1 MDAEGAKLKAKSV
14 GRRVHAD
21 FRRRIGDGQ
30 RRGNLSR
37 DGSDV
42 DDAPASLFSHSWR
55 DGADQLKSR
64 KGIDIRNVSKLGAGD
79 LLDRVPGAI
88 SGIADQ

>member
-1 MDAEGAKLKAKSV
+1 MIFSRNRIDPSRFERSTPWVVGSRDSGEHPSRFETKTMDAEGAKLKAKSV

-37 DGSDV
+37 D
-42 DDAPASLFSHSWR
+42 
-55 DGADQLKSR
+55 
-64 KGIDIRNVSKLGAGD
+64 
-79 LLDRVPGAI
+79 
-88 SGIADQ
+88 